1 MNRTTASEIASI
13 KQRMLDAL
21 DSIDSGNYANAKLS
35 ISSALTQ
42 FGILMNQL
50 ELEMSELRQSARKSQ

>member
-21 DSIDSGNYANAKLS
+21 DSIDSGDYAMAKHS
-35 ISSALTQ
+35 ISSAIVQ
-42 FGILMNQL
+42 FDILMNQL
-50 ELEMSELRQSARKSQ
+50 EREMSELRQSARKRQ

>member
-1 MNRTTASEIASI
+1 MNHTTASEIDSI
-13 KQRMLDAL
+13 KQGMLDAL
-21 DSIDSGNYANAKLS
+21 DSIDSGEYAKAKLS

>member
-1 MNRTTASEIASI
+1 MNRTTAAEIASI

-21 DSIDSGNYANAKLS
+21 DSIDSGNYVNAKLS